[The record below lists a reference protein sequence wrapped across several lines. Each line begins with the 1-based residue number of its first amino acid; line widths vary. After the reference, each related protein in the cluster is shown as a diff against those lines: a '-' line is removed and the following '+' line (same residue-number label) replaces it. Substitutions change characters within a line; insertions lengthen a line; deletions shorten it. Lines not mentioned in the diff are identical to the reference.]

1 MQMPA
6 NTSVLRSQVAR
17 EEVSQ
22 EEPISPELRSG
33 YGVLPGAEFPTA
45 LYVSVAGAFAW
56 MFGFSWLAFGLG
68 GGGVGLDLTMVTV
81 LATVFLAIPF
91 AMYHT
96 ASTRFPSVPKRM
108 AAFLQSPIDT
118 YTGPMPPGQA
128 WLEVLLIPGALALA
142 ATLIGTVYMLGL

>member
-1 MQMPA
+1 MPMQA
-6 NTSVLRSQVAR
+6 NAVALT
-17 EEVSQ
+17 SQ
-22 EEPISPELRSG
+22 EEPAPHETRSG

-56 MFGFSWLAFGLG
+56 MFGFSWLAFGVG

-81 LATVFLAIPF
+81 LATVFLTIPL

>member
-1 MQMPA
+1 MPMQA
-6 NTSVLRSQVAR
+6 NAVILTPEEEQV
-17 EEVSQ
+17 
-22 EEPISPELRSG
+22 PPELRSG
-33 YGVLPGAEFPTA
+33 YGALPGSEFPIA

-56 MFGFSWLAFGLG
+56 MFGFSWLAFGDG
-68 GGGVGLDLTMVTV
+68 GGGVDLDLTMVTV
-81 LATVFLAIPF
+81 LAIVFLAIPS

-96 ASTRFPSVPKRM
+96 ASTRFTSVPKRM

-142 ATLIGTVYMLGL
+142 ATLIGAVYMLGL